1 MCYREFFLKEKRNT
15 NTTEN
20 CKLKRQKYK
29 MTAVADKQDTDQINS
44 EVRLLPGDFAIWIF
58 IFAELLVFGI
68 AFISY
73 AVMRVQNI
81 ELFNQY
87 QLTLNSELG
96 AANTVLLITASY
108 FVVRAVKAIRMDNT
122 KSCSRW
128 LYASL
133 ACGSGF
139 LTLKSLEYYDKFSH
153 GINLST
159 NTFYMFYLSLTMF
172 HSLHVILGMIILLAI
187 AIKTQRGRYN
197 ALNHVGVETGASY
210 WHMVDLVWIILFPLV
225 YIIR

>member
-1 MCYREFFLKEKRNT
+1 MNIAAIIETSIE
-15 NTTEN
+15 E
-20 CKLKRQKYK
+20 
-29 MTAVADKQDTDQINS
+29 
-44 EVRLLPGDFAIWIF
+44 EPGLLPGDFAIWFF

-73 AVMRVQNI
+73 AVTRVQNVAM
-81 ELFNQY
+81 FNQY

-96 AANTVLLITASY
+96 AANTLLLITASY
-108 FVVRAVKAIRMDNT
+108 FVVRAVHAIRLDNIR
-122 KSCSRW
+122 SCVIW

-133 ACGSGF
+133 ACGAGF
-139 LTLKSLEYYDKFSH
+139 LLLKSVEYYDKFSH

-172 HSLHVILGMIILLAI
+172 HFLHVVLGMIILLVI
-187 AIKTQRGRYN
+187 AIKAQRGSYS
-197 ALNHVGVETGASY
+197 AKDHLGVETGASY

>member
-1 MCYREFFLKEKRNT
+1 MAAIIETSIE
-15 NTTEN
+15 E
-20 CKLKRQKYK
+20 
-29 MTAVADKQDTDQINS
+29 
-44 EVRLLPGDFAIWIF
+44 EPGLLPGDFAIWFF

-73 AVMRVQNI
+73 AVTRVQNVAM
-81 ELFNQY
+81 FNQY

-96 AANTVLLITASY
+96 AANTLLLITASY
-108 FVVRAVKAIRMDNT
+108 FVVRAVHAIRLDNIR
-122 KSCSRW
+122 SCVIW

-133 ACGSGF
+133 ACGAGF
-139 LTLKSLEYYDKFSH
+139 LLLKSVEYYDKFSH

-172 HSLHVILGMIILLAI
+172 HFLHVVLGMIILLVI
-187 AIKTQRGRYN
+187 AIKAQRGSYS
-197 ALNHVGVETGASY
+197 AKDHLGVETGASY